1 MEEKQNIAAIINAMM
16 FIDSYGL
23 SSEEV
28 VPGNIYKVKASESP
42 LITERKACEIL
53 TNDPANNS
61 KYISNL
67 RKRLYDGIV
76 WRLSTYGLQDIVHIN
91 GNLNLDN
98 LGKTMNLRFDG
109 IDGQTLMLLLDSN
122 GVCVSTGSACNS
134 HETKPSRVLKSIGL
148 TDEEAMSS
156 IRISVS
162 RMNTVDEI
170 DTAAGII
177 ADSVYSLHS
186 VANG

>member
-1 MEEKQNIAAIINAMM
+1 MCPLAPLRVRFASQNRPVCSAVCNQE
-16 FIDSYGL
+16 FGL
-23 SSEEV
+23 RGGTEN
-28 VPGNIYKVKASESP
+28 VPGIVGFG
-42 LITERKACEIL
+42 KACEIL
-53 TNDPANNS
+53 TNDSENNL

-67 RKRLYDGIV
+67 RRRLYDGIV